1 MKIFRCPKSGR
12 FPVLFYQLH
21 LKVHPVAGMRCIL
34 LWKINRQSIGKSFLM
49 IPFALSSPGNLH
61 IFCAKTPVPFS
72 IPFYLIEYRPKVLKK
87 SPSSLTSC
95 RKGQGCQSHLRLIAG
110 NRLLLIQ
117 KLYGKRH
124 SSHYPILC
132 LVLKLRKHAVPNPN
146 SHRIGKGRL
155 FLPHSIF
162 IQAPFLMF
170 AVKIFCQ
177 IIIILRK
184 SGGSV
189 SSSQIRNHLS
199 QQHHENRAPQKHS
212 LHQNKHQPPKT
223 FFILNLHQTFSL

>member
-72 IPFYLIEYRPKVLKK
+72 ILFYLIKYRPKVLKK

-110 NRLLLIQ
+110 NRLLLDPEALWKTTQ
-117 KLYGKRH
+117 Q
-124 SSHYPILC
+124 S
-132 LVLKLRKHAVPNPN
+132 
-146 SHRIGKGRL
+146 
-155 FLPHSIF
+155 
-162 IQAPFLMF
+162 
-170 AVKIFCQ
+170 
-177 IIIILRK
+177 
-184 SGGSV
+184 
-189 SSSQIRNHLS
+189 LS
-199 QQHHENRAPQKHS
+199 HS
-212 LHQNKHQPPKT
+212 LSGTETPEACGSQPK
-223 FFILNLHQTFSL
+223 

>member
-72 IPFYLIEYRPKVLKK
+72 ILFYLIKYRPKVLKK

-124 SSHYPILC
+124 SSHYPILR
-132 LVLKLRKHAVPNPN
+132 LILKLRKRSIPNPN
-146 SHRIGKGRL
+146 SHRVGKGRL
-155 FLPHSIF
+155 FIPVQLLSLPAELIIFVHSEQTINRN
-162 IQAPFLMF
+162 IKPHPR
-170 AVKIFCQ
+170 
-177 IIIILRK
+177 RK
-184 SGGSV
+184 HTPGTKQSLL
-189 SSSQIRNHLS
+189 IRKALS
-199 QQHHENRAPQKHS
+199 
-212 LHQNKHQPPKT
+212 
-223 FFILNLHQTFSL
+223 I

>member
-72 IPFYLIEYRPKVLKK
+72 ILFYLIKYRPKVLKK

-162 IQAPFLMF
+162 IQALFHMF
-170 AVKIFCQ
+170 AVKYFV
-177 IIIILRK
+177 R
-184 SGGSV
+184 
-189 SSSQIRNHLS
+189 
-199 QQHHENRAPQKHS
+199 S
-212 LHQNKHQPPKT
+212 L
-223 FFILNLHQTFSL
+223 